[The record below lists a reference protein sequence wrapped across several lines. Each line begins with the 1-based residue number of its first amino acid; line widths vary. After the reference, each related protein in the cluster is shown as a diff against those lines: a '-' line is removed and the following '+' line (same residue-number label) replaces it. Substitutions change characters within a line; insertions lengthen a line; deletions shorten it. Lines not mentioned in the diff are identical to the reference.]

1 MATLAKQ
8 LTLTWVEVL
17 INHDGAL
24 AVVIRNWLGPSSMGQ
39 DLHNRLLTELP
50 WIQAQMNMY
59 GKIIDIPRAMFF
71 LGDPHI
77 KTYSYS
83 RLTFPVQSWTQ
94 STPLYAEIEAIRTRI
109 QSDPQIIQLAGQPLH
124 FDSSLLNLYRNG
136 DDKIDP
142 HSDKEAL
149 GILNAV
155 VTVSLAGSREFVF
168 KSKTKGP
175 DGRYPTIKTTLNNCD
190 LVLMLGRCQ
199 ELYTHSIPRSVTQ
212 ESRIS
217 LTFRL
222 IQS

>member
-1 MATLAKQ
+1 MAQ
-8 LTLTWVEVL
+8 HLTLTWVQVL

-24 AVVIRNWLGPSSMGQ
+24 AVVIRNWLGAPAIGRS
-39 DLHNRLLTELP
+39 LHDRLLAELP

-83 RLTFPVQSWTQ
+83 RLTFPVQSWIQ
-94 STPLYAEIEAIRTRI
+94 STPLHAEIETIRTRV
-109 QSDPQIIQLAGQPLH
+109 QSDPQIIQLAGQPLR
-124 FDSSLLNLYRNG
+124 FDNCLLNLYRNG
-136 DDKIDP
+136 NDKIDP

-155 VTVSLAGSREFVF
+155 VTISLNGSREFIL

-175 DGRYPTIKTTLNNCD
+175 NGRYPTIKTVLNNCD

-199 ELYTHSIPRSVTQ
+199 ELYTHSIPRTDTE

-222 IQS
+222 IQANN